1 MRPISASEGLRCAA
15 ADLGYCRHPVC
26 TDLENFPLVV
36 GWEPKAHPISIEK
49 IRQLCQMFSVSLV

>member
-36 GWEPKAHPISIEK
+36 GWELLSK
-49 IRQLCQMFSVSLV
+49 RFSLDKPSEFDRD